1 MRRHISLLCDKR
13 GVTAVEFGLIAPV
26 FVMGLLGC
34 FDLAHN
40 MYTESMLQGAIQK
53 TARDSTIEGASSSEA
68 ALDARVASAVRAVTP
83 NATMQFDRRAYSSFS
98 DVAKPE
104 DFTDVDND
112 GVCNNGEPYEDANR
126 NGAWDA
132 DRGSEGFGGARD
144 AVLYTVTVTFQRAFP
159 VAGML
164 GQSENMTVKTSTV
177 LRNQPYGL
185 QQNGAPPVENCT

>member
-1 MRRHISLLCDKR
+1 MRRHVSLLCDKR